1 VSILRETISITPPPE
16 EAAPRG
22 GAYLLVLGA
31 QSATR
36 FPLPPSGEVLI
47 GRAPEAQLCLPEPSI
62 SRHHARLVV
71 AEGEIRL
78 EDLGSHNG
86 TRIDGER
93 LHGPRTLLLGD
104 VIMLG
109 DVTLV
114 LHREAPPGRRVPSAL
129 GPAEMQAHLET
140 EIERALRYQRPL
152 ALVCLGFGQ
161 TETRLPLDRP
171 RVLAALAPEL
181 RRMDEVC
188 FLGQAELLVL
198 LPELDG
204 DEARAAAERLLR
216 CLAWTGAVRA
226 GQASCPLDA
235 CDSEALMAAARA
247 AARVARPGA
256 VADPSSV
263 VHTREVEGRT
273 LIVADPAMERLY
285 VLLEKLAPTDLP
297 VLLWG
302 ETGVGKEVAARALHA
317 WSRRHDRPLV
327 TLNCAAIPENLFESE
342 LFGYEKGAFSGA
354 GAARRGYL
362 ESAHTGTLFLDEV
375 GEMPLAIQAKLLR
388 VLESQRF
395 ARLGDV
401 RERSVDVRL
410 VAATNRNLEEEVK
423 AGRFRMDLLF
433 RLGAAKVLVPPLRD
447 RRRELP
453 VLARSLLQAACEK
466 VGRPP
471 LSLTPLAMR
480 RLLAHAWPGNVR
492 ELRNAMEYVAA
503 TAEGEALWP
512 WHLPETIAAQAEEV
526 GEAEA
531 GAAVA
536 GTTSEEAPSIEK
548 GGSTGATAGPE
559 ALPVF
564 RPIEDEL
571 RELERTRMLQA
582 LAAAGGVHRRA
593 AELIGMPR
601 RTFATK
607 YKLYDL
613 ASTAVARRSG

>member
-1 VSILRETISITPPPE
+1 MPVRAVDL
-16 EAAPRG
+16 AASRALG
-22 GAYLLVLGA
+22 G
-31 QSATR
+31 
-36 FPLPPSGEVLI
+36 
-47 GRAPEAQLCLPEPSI
+47 GR
-62 SRHHARLVV
+62 
-71 AEGEIRL
+71 GEIRI

-86 TRIDGER
+86 TRVDGECLR
-93 LHGPRTLLLGD
+93 GPRTLLLGD

-114 LHREAPPGRRVPSAL
+114 LHRESPPGRRVPSAL
-129 GPAEMQAHLET
+129 GQAEMRAHLET

-152 ALVCLGFGQ
+152 ALLCLGLGQ
-161 TETRLPLDRP
+161 APPRLPLDRP

-198 LPELDG
+198 LPELHG
-204 DEARAAAERLLR
+204 DEARATAARLVRRLE
-216 CLAWTGAVRA
+216 WTGSVRA
-226 GQASCPLDA
+226 GLASCPLDA

-247 AARVARPGA
+247 AARAGQPGE
-256 VADPSSV
+256 VADPSSTV
-263 VHTREVEGRT
+263 RTREVEGRA
-273 LIVADPAMERLY
+273 LIVADSAMERLY
-285 VLLEKLAPTDLP
+285 LLLEKLAPTDLP

-317 WSRRHDRPLV
+317 WSRRHERPLV

-354 GAARRGYL
+354 AAARRGYL

-433 RLGAAKVLVPPLRD
+433 RLGAAKVMVPPLRD

-453 VLARSLLQAACEK
+453 VLARSLLKAACEK

-471 LSLTPLAMR
+471 LVLTPLAMR

-503 TAEGEALWP
+503 TAEEEELWP
-512 WHLPETIAAQAEEV
+512 WHLPETMAARAEAEV
-526 GEAEA
+526 GE
-531 GAAVA
+531 GRAVS
-536 GTTSEEAPSIEK
+536 G
-548 GGSTGATAGPE
+548 
-559 ALPVF
+559 
-564 RPIEDEL
+564 
-571 RELERTRMLQA
+571 
-582 LAAAGGVHRRA
+582 
-593 AELIGMPR
+593 
-601 RTFATK
+601 
-607 YKLYDL
+607 
-613 ASTAVARRSG
+613 ASTSIDMKEGRRRSGRARGPCRRFSPSRTSSGSSSAPACCRRWRRPEGCIAGRPSSSACRVARSPPSSSSTTWRARLLHGVAAEW